1 MFKGTKINEFK
12 TKALQK
18 VDSVK
23 RKASLAI
30 FTAGVT
36 LEATGIPVF
45 AEGGTAQDTSHSS
58 VLDIADM
65 LVNIFP
71 LIGAF
76 FVIAGAFKLFMAYR
90 GNNPEDQSGAAKDI
104 VIGAVFIAFRAFA
117 WPTIKGII

>member
-12 TKALQK
+12 TKALSK
-18 VDSVK
+18 IDSVK
-23 RKASLAI
+23 KKASLAA
-30 FTAGVT
+30 FTTGVA

-45 AEGGTAQDTSHSS
+45 AAGGSTDANGS
-58 VLDIADM
+58 VLEIADM
-65 LVNIFP
+65 IINIFP
-71 LIGAF
+71 LIGVF

-104 VIGAVFIAFRAFA
+104 VIGAVFIAFRIFA